1 MPGIPRLVGC
11 SAVLALTLFPCTASA
26 APVPQPGALSAAVRG
41 LNLPTVDGGRL
52 SRTRFPVFFA
62 VDRHHGSFMS
72 PDTAVFYAVNG
83 HGPSA
88 RRYRS
93 VSLEV
98 LFRGVKP
105 LEANL
110 PTTGRVIA
118 SIGLSDEVRATA
130 EAMLRAAVARAD
142 SLRIHAGYTL
152 GANVDDVREAAGIQ
166 VRLEGHFYGVAHTAA
181 FVILQFTDA
190 DVPEASWPSPG
201 EIEKLQPPTRERL
214 LGYTDVAFY
223 APIVVTDLRC
233 RPARHDAFRCRYAFV
248 GGGDPEGPF
257 KGGPYTDLFRRAADG
272 RWRMEPAT

>member
-1 MPGIPRLVGC
+1 
-11 SAVLALTLFPCTASA
+11 VLALTLFPCTASA

-41 LNLPTVDGGRL
+41 LNLPAMEGGRL

-72 PDTAVFYAVNG
+72 PDTAVFYSVNG

-105 LEANL
+105 MEVNL
-110 PTTGRVIA
+110 PTTGRLIA
-118 SIGLSDEVRATA
+118 GIGLSEEVRATV

-142 SLRIHAGYTL
+142 SLRIHAGHID
-152 GANVDDVREAAGIQ
+152 ANVADVRETAGIQ
-166 VRLEGHFYGVAHTAA
+166 VRLEGHFYGSSGA

-201 EIEKLQPPTRERL
+201 EIEKLQPPTRQRL
-214 LGYTDVAFY
+214 VGYTDVAFY
-223 APIVVTDLRC
+223 APIVVTELRC
-233 RPARHDAFRCRYAFV
+233 GPAGRDAFRCRYAFV

-272 RWRMEPAT
+272 RWRMEPAR